1 MYQIKKSFLFFLFI
15 IFFSYTIYQA
25 FVRSGYQQAIII
37 EDVYWGIE
45 KKAIKPDSYDFIFRR
60 LIPERIKLHPIYIQ
74 SRYLKFIYKY
84 SLPPN
89 EILGLDD
96 SFSVKLDLVY
106 VYDLDPNK
114 LPDLF
119 IKLEQKDW
127 KYLDNYIQVKLK
139 DLLYEV
145 FRQKLNIEK
154 NLNNAE
160 EQIKAYVHNGFL
172 EELNLRFQNEGVY
185 FKKVY
190 IQDVYVPDVEQ
201 YNLILRQSNRYLER
215 KLERSALID
224 EAKAKKESQW
234 ILFQF
239 EKEKLQDIAK
249 LIREYPEVK
258 DYLKIEK
265 LSSQAQFIYLPSE
278 YFNFEGKVNKGF
290 PLPKNPTETL
300 PEKKVP
306 VQESQTKFVDKTP
319 P

>member
-1 MYQIKKSFLFFLFI
+1 MYQIKKSILFFLLILFI
-15 IFFSYTIYQA
+15 SYTLYQS
-25 FVRSGYQQAIII
+25 FVKTGYQQAIIV

-74 SRYLKFIYKY
+74 SRYLNFIYKY

-96 SFSVKLDLVY
+96 SFSIKLDLVY

-127 KYLDNYIQVKLK
+127 KYLDNYIQVKLR

-172 EELNLRFQNEGVY
+172 GELNLRFQNEGIY

-190 IQDVYVPDVEQ
+190 IQDVYIPDVEQ

-278 YFNFEGKVNKGF
+278 YFNFDEKVKNF
-290 PLPKNPTETL
+290 PLPKNPKETL
-300 PEKKVP
+300 PEKEVP
-306 VQESQTKFVDKTP
+306 VQKSQTQFFDKTP